1 MYVIIV
7 EFRICEGHETEFM
20 ARMREQAEN
29 SLSREEDCLQFDVC
43 NDPDDPQRVF
53 LYEVYRDE
61 DAFRRHLE
69 SAHFNDF
76 DAATSAWIESKT
88 VQAWQREERED

>member
-7 EFRICEGHETEFM
+7 EFRIREGHEADFM

-43 NDPDDPQRVF
+43 NDPENPQRVF
-53 LYEVYRDE
+53 LYEVYSDE
-61 DAFRRHLE
+61 DAFKRHLE

-76 DAATSAWIESKT
+76 DATTSAWIESKT
-88 VQAWQREERED
+88 AQAWQRQD